1 MFNCFTYFTSRCS
14 GSLLSISN
22 LCRTFLVISLIAWSH
37 RSLAQA
43 TDSTRLTGHLNGT
56 VTATNNGIS
65 LLPAFSLGK
74 PAFIF
79 DMNVGKKRLTFEP
92 RLRFAMTG
100 RPWSFIFW
108 WRYKIITGE
117 KFKLHVGAHPAFTFQ
132 FDDYPVNGVPTT
144 LMISRQFAA
153 GEIVPRYSLSKHIQV
168 GLYYLQAHGFQRE
181 GTQNTYF
188 FATQASFS
196 QLRAGNK
203 ILLGASPQLY
213 YLQMDDERGY
223 YASSTFSLAVKD
235 FPLSLQSIMSRAI
248 DTELA
253 GKDFIWNISLIYSFA
268 KEYAEKH

>member
-1 MFNCFTYFTSRCS
+1 MHSIFLKKTSGIEYFD
-14 GSLLSISN
+14 L
-22 LCRTFLVISLIAWSH
+22 RTFTVAFVIILLVVSTRMAY
-37 RSLAQA
+37 AQEA
-43 TDSTRLTGHLNGT
+43 DSTNSVGHLSGA

-92 RLRFAMTG
+92 QLRFAMTG

-108 WRYKIITGE
+108 WRYKIITGD

-153 GEIVPRYSLSKHIQV
+153 GEIVPRYTINKKVTV
-168 GLYYLQAHGFQRE
+168 GLYYLQAHGFQSE

-196 QLRAGNK
+196 EVRLGPK
-203 ILLGASPQLY
+203 LLFGASPQLY
-213 YLQMDDERGY
+213 YLQMDDKRGY
-223 YASSTFSLAVKD
+223 YASSTFSLALNN
-235 FPLSLQSIMSRAI
+235 FPLSLQSIMSRSI
-248 DTELA
+248 GTELP

-268 KEYAEKH
+268 KEYAEKR